1 MGALLLAT
9 AATRAIPWLL
19 KLAIDELKAG
29 APLERIV
36 VIGAGMVAAGAVGG
50 GFLYL
55 QRWLLIGNSRR
66 IEYELRGALFAH
78 VQRLDMAFFGTTQ
91 TGDLMARFT
100 NDLNAVRD
108 VAGPGL
114 MYAFSMTMILVLSIA
129 LMIALNPFLTLV
141 AFAPYPLISVITFFF
156 GRAMY
161 RRSRRVQDLFGA
173 ISSRVQ
179 EDLAGTRV
187 IRAYAQE
194 DPCSE
199 NFRRINEQYLAANMA
214 VARLR
219 GRFMASMNALA
230 GSGLAI
236 ALLVGGRQ
244 VIAGELTLGAL
255 VAFSAY
261 LVDLTWPVIAVGFVI
276 SMVQRGA
283 SAAARIE
290 AVLTTEPA
298 IVSGP
303 ERGHPAP
310 RLVFERV
317 RFRYP
322 GAETDALADVSFT
335 LEPGRALGVVG
346 RTGSGKSTLLKLVQ
360 RFYDPTAGR
369 VLLDGVDLRRR
380 ELSAVRGIIGYT
392 PQDGFLF
399 SRRLESNIAYG
410 APAATPEAV
419 TAAAAQAQLAD
430 EIAAFPNGI
439 RTLVGE
445 RGLTLS
451 GGQRQRVAL
460 ARALLLD
467 PDLLLLDDTLASVD
481 AATEEAIL
489 AQLRGFVRQRTAIIV
504 SHRISAVRRADWILV
519 LDQGAVIEQGRHE
532 DLITRGG
539 LYARLYERQ
548 RLAAELEGDASGGGN
563 VRPNDGAGEH
573 REERTRPPGEEGR

>member
-1 MGALLLAT
+1 
-9 AATRAIPWLL
+9 
-19 KLAIDELKAG
+19 
-29 APLERIV
+29 
-36 VIGAGMVAAGAVGG
+36 
-50 GFLYL
+50 
-55 QRWLLIGNSRR
+55 
-66 IEYELRGALFAH
+66 
-78 VQRLDMAFFGTTQ
+78 
-91 TGDLMARFT
+91 
-100 NDLNAVRD
+100 
-108 VAGPGL
+108 
-114 MYAFSMTMILVLSIA
+114 
-129 LMIALNPFLTLV
+129 
-141 AFAPYPLISVITFFF
+141 
-156 GRAMY
+156 
-161 RRSRRVQDLFGA
+161 
-173 ISSRVQ
+173 
-179 EDLAGTRV
+179 
-187 IRAYAQE
+187 
-194 DPCSE
+194 
-199 NFRRINEQYLAANMA
+199 
-214 VARLR
+214 
-219 GRFMASMNALA
+219 
-230 GSGLAI
+230 
-236 ALLVGGRQ
+236 
-244 VIAGELTLGAL
+244 
-255 VAFSAY
+255 
-261 LVDLTWPVIAVGFVI
+261 VI

-303 ERGHPAP
+303 ETGHPAP

-322 GAETDALADVSFT
+322 GAETDALADVSFA

-369 VLLDGVDLRRR
+369 VMLDGVDLRQR
-380 ELSAVRGIIGYT
+380 ELNAVRGIIGYT

-548 RLAAELEGDASGGGN
+548 RLAAELEADAPAAG
-563 VRPNDGAGEH
+563 RAPTDGRTDEDGE
-573 REERTRPPGEEGR
+573 RRRDPGRNERAAEGKPGRKEERTRPQGEEGR